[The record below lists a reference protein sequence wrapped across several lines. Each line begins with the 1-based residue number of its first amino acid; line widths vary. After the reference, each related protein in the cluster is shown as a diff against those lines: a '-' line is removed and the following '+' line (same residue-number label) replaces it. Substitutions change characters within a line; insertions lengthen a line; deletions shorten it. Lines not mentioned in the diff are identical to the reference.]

1 MSIILILIILTTVL
15 VNIIYAQ
22 DIRDASA
29 ESYVARASEIL
40 QRDRKQIESLRLKQI
55 KEMDLREKTKNY
67 EEKEQKLDPYKITS
81 SELKNRHQQ
90 YKEKISKEESEK
102 VKEAILQKVKAKEE
116 KEHEKQ
122 LKEEKQ
128 QDEAD
133 DTFRKWLKTKGPL
146 RNVLKT

>member
-15 VNIIYAQ
+15 FNIIYAQ
-22 DIRDASA
+22 DVRDASA

-55 KEMDLREKTKNY
+55 KEMDLREKTKEY
-67 EEKEQKLDPYKITS
+67 EARQQKLDPYKITS
-81 SELKNRHQQ
+81 SELENRHQQ
-90 YKEKISKEESEK
+90 DKEKISKEESEK

-122 LKEEKQ
+122 LKQEKE

-146 RNVLKT
+146 RSVLKT